1 MSDLLAFEADRRAVN
16 ITINRYAN
24 IEVLTSFLEI
34 VAYVVLAFFS
44 WPHAILH
51 MLAVLELS
59 LLEMIAGSCILAL
72 VCCKLFGH
80 PDLLVVSIF

>member
-34 VAYVVLAFFS
+34 IAYVVSAIFS
-44 WPHAILH
+44 WPHAIFP
-51 MLAVLELS
+51 MLQYWN
-59 LLEMIAGSCILAL
+59 
-72 VCCKLFGH
+72 
-80 PDLLVVSIF
+80 